1 MRFIAFA
8 LVSTLTVALSPLA
21 ADAASFYVRD
31 THAQNGISQQ
41 DARTVTSLVRTA
53 VSSRSGDELAVD
65 PNSADYE
72 LQPSL
77 LMLGE
82 SYLFT
87 VEKIRGQQVLF
98 AAQSK
103 LERID
108 QLDVASRSTTTA
120 AIEEPSLPKR
130 PVVAQQIPSNPT
142 YIYQVPAAQPPTVV
156 SGTTQAV
163 QPQVINV
170 APAPGTAVIQSQT
183 PSLLPGR
190 KMGYWT
196 VGFGPF
202 VPRKLGSDKAMYG
215 VSAGRVW
222 DVNPRA
228 SVKIIGEGTFSSG
241 SEGARFFDVAAGAN
255 YFLSQSNAETAP
267 YVTADFGY
275 GIADDVADRSAEG
288 FSFGTGFGI
297 QFFRTTETTLDVL
310 LRYAV
315 ILDDVEGTSSNPSIF
330 GARLA
335 VNF

>member
-1 MRFIAFA
+1 MNTIATL
-8 LVSTLTVALSPLA
+8 LVSILTVAAMPLTA
-21 ADAASFYVRD
+21 NAASYYVRD
-31 THAQNGISQQ
+31 TQAQSGISRQ
-41 DARTVTSLVRTA
+41 DAATVTSLVRNA
-53 VSSRSGDELAVD
+53 VSSRSGDQVALD

-72 LQPSL
+72 LQPQL
-77 LMLGE
+77 MMLGE

-87 VEKIRGQQVLF
+87 VEKIRGQQTLF

-103 LERID
+103 LERLD
-108 QLDVASRSTTTA
+108 QLDVASRSATNA

-130 PVVAQQIPSNPT
+130 PVVAQTIPSNPT
-142 YIYQVPAAQPPTVV
+142 YIYEVPPPIV
-156 SGTTQAV
+156 SGTTRGLEPQAIAIAPA
-163 QPQVINV
+163 PQVIQ
-170 APAPGTAVIQSQT
+170 AQT

-196 VGFGPF
+196 IGFGPF

-241 SEGARFFDVAAGAN
+241 SEGARFFDIGAGAN
-255 YFLSQSNAETAP
+255 YYLQQANAETAP

-275 GIADDVADRSAEG
+275 GFADDVNDRSAEG

-297 QFFRTTETTLDVL
+297 QFFRTSETTMDVL

-315 ILDDVEGTSSNPSIF
+315 VLDDVEGTSSNPSIL

>member
-1 MRFIAFA
+1 MKAIASL
-8 LVSTLTVALSPLA
+8 LVTFLGLVALPSA
-21 ADAASFYVRD
+21 AEAASFYVRD
-31 THAQNGISQQ
+31 TQIQNGISQQ

-53 VSSRSGDELAVD
+53 VSSRSGDELAID

-72 LQPSL
+72 LQPRL
-77 LMLGE
+77 MMLGE

-108 QLDVASRSTTTA
+108 QLDVASRSATNA

-130 PVVAQQIPSNPT
+130 PVVAQIPSNPT
-142 YIYQVPAAQPPTVV
+142 YIYEVPPTVV
-156 SGTTQAV
+156 SGTTRAPEQQIIV
-163 QPQVINV
+163 QQPAPAPQVIQ
-170 APAPGTAVIQSQT
+170 TQT

-190 KMGYWT
+190 KVGYWT
-196 VGFGPF
+196 LGFGPF

-215 VSAGRVW
+215 VSGGRVW

-228 SVKIIGEGTFSSG
+228 SVKIIGEGAFSSG
-241 SEGARFFDVAAGAN
+241 SGGARFIDVGAGAN
-255 YFLSQSNAETAP
+255 YYLQQSNAETAP

-275 GIADDVADRSAEG
+275 GIADDVDDRSAEG
-288 FSFGTGFGI
+288 FSFGTGFGV

-315 ILDDVEGTSSNPSIF
+315 VLDDVEGTDANPSII